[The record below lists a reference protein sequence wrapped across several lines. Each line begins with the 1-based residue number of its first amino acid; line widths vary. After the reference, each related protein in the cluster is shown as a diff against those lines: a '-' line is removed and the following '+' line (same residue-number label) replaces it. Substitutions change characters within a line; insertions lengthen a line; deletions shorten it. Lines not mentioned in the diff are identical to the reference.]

1 MSQVDAEGLLDL
13 LGDRSVREILVRT
26 SERPRSAS
34 ELAAACDVSQP
45 TVYRRLDALERRD
58 LLARE
63 TRYDADGN
71 HCAAYACRLEEVT
84 VGVGDDGLAADLD
97 RGRSRDPPDADD

>member
-1 MSQVDAEGLLDL
+1 VSHADAGGLLDL
-13 LGDRSVREILVRT
+13 LGDRSVRRILVHT

-34 ELAAACDVSQP
+34 ELAAACDVSKP
-45 TVYRRLDALERRD
+45 TVYRRLEALERRD

-71 HCAAYACRLEEVT
+71 HYATYACRLEEVT
-84 VGVGDDGLAADLD
+84 FGVGADGLAADLD
-97 RGRSRDPPDADD
+97 RTRPEAADD